1 MVGPG
6 SGLGEG
12 LGSEQ
17 DQKGS
22 GEEALLLEESKR
34 RKVSRLG
41 NVAGEEREEAEKV
54 TDLAEARVARSPS
67 PSSMKQSDPP

>member
-12 LGSEQ
+12 RESEQ

-22 GEEALLLEESKR
+22 GEEALLLEESKCG
-34 RKVSRLG
+34 KVSRLG
-41 NVAGEEREEAEKV
+41 NVAGEERKEAEKV

-67 PSSMKQSDPP
+67 PSSMKQGGPP